1 MHSPEA
7 RQHRC
12 EFCGAISTDTG
23 GKAPDGDSVAISI
36 VIPVFNEADQIAAN
50 LGVIRSHALQ
60 TTLATEFVV
69 VDDGSTDET
78 WVELETLRTKI
89 PDLSALRL
97 SRNFGKEAAICAG
110 LAHARGRAC
119 IVIDSDLQHPP
130 SLIPEMVS
138 LWREQKIHIVE
149 AVKKTRGEESLVNKI
164 GARVFYRSLSYL
176 SGYDLD
182 GASDFKL
189 LDRRVLEAWQEMH
202 ERTTFFRGM
211 IAWLGYSRRQLFFE
225 VRERNA
231 TRTRWSLWGL
241 VRLGL
246 VAITAF
252 SSLPLQAVT
261 ILGGLVL
268 FCSFVLSI
276 YVLCLYFSGLAVAG
290 FTTVILLQLMIG
302 GALMISLGIIGTY
315 IARIYDEAKRRP
327 RYLISAAFHS
337 SEAAHSAECPS
348 KASAPDRTVGGQE
361 PH

>member
-1 MHSPEA
+1 MHSPDA
-7 RQHRC
+7 KQCRC
-12 EFCGAISTDTG
+12 ELCGAISTDAGRKNAEGENITI
-23 GKAPDGDSVAISI
+23 SV

-50 LGVIRSHALQ
+50 LRAIRSYALQ
-60 TTLATEFVV
+60 TTLPTEFVV
-69 VDDGSTDET
+69 VDDGSSDQT
-78 WVELETLRTKI
+78 WTELETLRATI
-89 PDLSALRL
+89 PELRALRL

-130 SLIPEMVS
+130 ALIPEMVS
-138 LWREQKIHIVE
+138 LWREQEVHVVE
-149 AVKKTRGEESLVNKI
+149 AVKKTRGGESLLNKI

-225 VRERNA
+225 VRERKA
-231 TRTRWSLWGL
+231 TRSRWSLWSL
-241 VRLGL
+241 IRLGI

-268 FCSFVLSI
+268 LCSFALGI
-276 YVLCLYFSGLAVAG
+276 YVLCFYFSGRAVPG

-327 RYLISAAFHS
+327 RYLISAAFPS
-337 SEAAHSAECPS
+337 SVTADFAE
-348 KASAPDRTVGGQE
+348 GHQE
-361 PH
+361 PPTQVG

>member
-1 MHSPEA
+1 MHSSEA
-7 RQHRC
+7 KQYRC
-12 EFCGAISTDTG
+12 KFCGAISTDAG
-23 GKAPDGDSVAISI
+23 GKAPDGESITISI
-36 VIPVFNEADQIAAN
+36 VIPVFNEGDQIAAN
-50 LGVIRSHALQ
+50 LSAIRSYALQ
-60 TTLATEFVV
+60 TMLPTEFVV
-69 VDDGSTDET
+69 VDDGSSDGT
-78 WVELETLRTKI
+78 WAELKTLRAKI
-89 PDLSALRL
+89 PELRALRL

-110 LAHARGRAC
+110 LAHASGCAC

-130 SLIPEMVS
+130 ALIPEMVN
-138 LWREQKIHIVE
+138 LWREQGVHIVE
-149 AVKKTRGEESLVNKI
+149 AVKKTRGEESLLNKI
-164 GARVFYRSLSYL
+164 GARIFYRSLSYL

-211 IAWLGYSRRQLFFE
+211 IAWLGYSRRQVFFE
-225 VRERNA
+225 VRERKS
-231 TRTRWSLWGL
+231 TRSRWSLWGL

-268 FCSFVLSI
+268 FCSFALGI
-276 YVLCLYFSGLAVAG
+276 YVLCFYFSGLAVPG

-315 IARIYDEAKRRP
+315 IARIYEEAKRRP
-327 RYLISAAFHS
+327 RYLISATFPS
-337 SEAAHSAECPS
+337 NEAAGFPGSPHEP
-348 KASAPDRTVGGQE
+348 PTHVGY
-361 PH
+361 

>member
-1 MHSPEA
+1 MHSPEVNQ
-7 RQHRC
+7 RRC
-12 EFCGAISTDTG
+12 EFCGAISTDA
-23 GKAPDGDSVAISI
+23 KAKNPGEESITISI
-36 VIPVFNEADQIAAN
+36 VIPVFNEGDQIAAN
-50 LGVIRSHALQ
+50 LSAIRSHALQ
-60 TTLATEFVV
+60 TTLPTEFVV
-69 VDDGSTDET
+69 VDDGSSDQT
-78 WVELETLRTKI
+78 WAELETLRTKI
-89 PDLSALRL
+89 PELSALRL

-130 SLIPEMVS
+130 ALIPEMVS

-149 AVKKTRGEESLVNKI
+149 AVKKTRGEESLLNKI

-225 VRERNA
+225 VREREA
-231 TRTRWSLWGL
+231 TRSRWSLWSL
-241 VRLGL
+241 IRLGI

-252 SSLPLQAVT
+252 SSLPLQAIT

-268 FCSFVLSI
+268 LCSFVLGI
-276 YVLCLYFSGLAVAG
+276 CALCLYFTGRAVPG

-315 IARIYDEAKRRP
+315 IARVYEEAKRRP
-327 RYLISAAFHS
+327 RYLISAAFPGR
-337 SEAAHSAECPS
+337 EADRLAGYLEESPTQAE
-348 KASAPDRTVGGQE
+348 Q
-361 PH
+361 

>member
-7 RQHRC
+7 KQYRC
-12 EFCGAISTDTG
+12 ELCGAISTDAG
-23 GKAPDGDSVAISI
+23 GKAPDGDSVTVSI

-50 LGVIRSHALQ
+50 LGVIRSHAMQ
-60 TTLATEFVV
+60 TTLPTEFVV

-89 PDLSALRL
+89 PNLSALRL

-110 LAHARGRAC
+110 LAQAHGRAC

-130 SLIPEMVS
+130 ALIPEMVN
-138 LWREQKIHIVE
+138 LWREQKVHIVE
-149 AVKKTRGEESLVNKI
+149 AVKKTRGEESLLNKI
-164 GARVFYRSLSYL
+164 GARIFYRSLSYL
-176 SGYDLD
+176 SGYNLD

-189 LDRRVLEAWQEMH
+189 LDRQVLGAWQEMH

-211 IAWLGYSRRQLFFE
+211 IAWLGSSRRQLLFE
-225 VRERNA
+225 VPERKA
-231 TRTRWSLWGL
+231 TRKRWSLWGL
-241 VRLGL
+241 IRLGL

-268 FCSFVLSI
+268 FCSFVLSV
-276 YVLCLYFSGLAVAG
+276 YVLSLYFSGLAVAG

-302 GALMISLGIIGTY
+302 GVLMVSLGIIGTY

-327 RYLISAAFHS
+327 RYLISAAFPS
-337 SEAAHSAECPS
+337 SEAARSVEYPRE
-348 KASAPDRTVGGQE
+348 PPTRTGQ
-361 PH
+361 